1 MRVTPAQII
10 RKKKGDIANDIAA
23 LLIEREKATPNEPA
37 LYAYTPLFTDLGARL
52 TTAAD
57 DNTAAKAARETR
69 LVKLA
74 IADDEVDRWYRHTHD
89 YLQNEALRRTG
100 DVGKLAH
107 ALLVTAFP
115 DGLGRIN
122 DAVEDE
128 NEYLHEAVG
137 VLRKPEHAPTLAAM
151 DFPMSFLDSLDR
163 ALVVSDAALDEVTKA
178 RDDKTGAIES
188 GRDAED
194 EWIDAMV
201 RFRKYVE
208 SRATKRD
215 KARYEEGQKLLA
227 PLLDELARIKTER
240 LAKETREKH
249 AAEAKAKEEAA
260 KKAGGGDPP
269 KTPA

>member
-1 MRVTPAQII
+1 MRVTPAEIT
-10 RKKKGDIANDIAA
+10 RKKKGEIAVAFAA
-23 LLIEREKATPNEPA
+23 LLTEREKATPGEAA
-37 LYAYTPLFTDLGARL
+37 LYAFTPLFADLGARL

-69 LVKLA
+69 LVKLE
-74 IADDEVDRWYRHTHD
+74 IADDDADRWYRHNFY
-89 YLQNEALRRTG
+89 YLETESLRRTG
-100 DVGKLAH
+100 DVGKLAR

-115 DGLGRIN
+115 DGLSRVN

-137 VLRKPEHAPTLAAM
+137 VLRKPEHVPTLAAM
-151 DFPMSFLDSLDR
+151 DFPASFLDGLDR

-249 AAEAKAKEEAA
+249 AAEEKAKAEAA
-260 KKAGGGDPP
+260 KKAGGDPP
-269 KTPA
+269 KTP